1 VEATG
6 RGVPANVQPEAALRA
21 APGGSAQ
28 PCVGRG
34 SGKRRRGRAP
44 EEGGDDESSG
54 ATGTMHKRPALVRSV
69 GEVVVQPR
77 RGGSRKAAAA
87 ERVAAK
93 AVAREVKRAAKA
105 AIKAAKAAQVAS
117 AQAAAASARAA
128 ARQAAKTAKDA
139 ARQRDAAIRRLSS
152 ACAKR
157 AVKAVLAG
165 PGLVAKVARNAV
177 AHAIREAKK
186 RHTAYLKGQ
195 QQQIKKLL
203 AGVAKGAC
211 DAVVLAARRHV
222 RSSTG
227 VTGSVEAVLNMLR
240 CCTAA
245 CPLPHTHSCHTH
257 AQPSHVLQH
266 CTPPM
271 RWQGRCRCVRAG
283 GSGHGGGTQAY
294 LQATPGLPH

>member
-1 VEATG
+1 MEATG

-28 PCVGRG
+28 PCVERG
-34 SGKRRRGRAP
+34 SGKRGRGRAP

-54 ATGTMHKRPALVRSV
+54 ATGAMHKRPALVCSV
-69 GEVVVQPR
+69 GEVVVQPL

-93 AVAREVKRAAKA
+93 AVAREVKRAAKGPKA

-157 AVKAVLAG
+157 ALA
-165 PGLVAKVARNAV
+165 
-177 AHAIREAKK
+177 
-186 RHTAYLKGQ
+186 
-195 QQQIKKLL
+195 LL
-203 AGVAKGAC
+203 
-211 DAVVLAARRHV
+211 D
-222 RSSTG
+222 
-227 VTGSVEAVLNMLR
+227 
-240 CCTAA
+240 
-245 CPLPHTHSCHTH
+245 PW
-257 AQPSHVLQH
+257 
-266 CTPPM
+266 M
-271 RWQGRCRCVRAG
+271 RLINL
-283 GSGHGGGTQAY
+283 TQAVRVGKGT
-294 LQATPGLPH
+294 LTLI